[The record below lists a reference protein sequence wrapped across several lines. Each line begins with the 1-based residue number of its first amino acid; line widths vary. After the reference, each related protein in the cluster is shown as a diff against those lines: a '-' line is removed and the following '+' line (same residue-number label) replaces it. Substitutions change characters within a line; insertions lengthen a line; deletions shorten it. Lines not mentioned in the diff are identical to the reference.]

1 MTHLKETTMD
11 TRTASKE
18 LAEKVLRDAVADDG
32 YGFVTED
39 GLEALVRAGG
49 EFARQPLLI
58 RFGGRPRVVV
68 PAYDVASHVE
78 AAEADGDYVRDV
90 QLTAQEFDRL
100 RAKFGLPP
108 AK

>member
-39 GLEALVRAGG
+39 GLEALVRAVR
-49 EFARQPLLI
+49 APAPPDPL
-58 RFGGRPRVVV
+58 RRPPPRRG
-68 PAYDVASHVE
+68 A
-78 AAEADGDYVRDV
+78 
-90 QLTAQEFDRL
+90 
-100 RAKFGLPP
+100 GL
-108 AK
+108 